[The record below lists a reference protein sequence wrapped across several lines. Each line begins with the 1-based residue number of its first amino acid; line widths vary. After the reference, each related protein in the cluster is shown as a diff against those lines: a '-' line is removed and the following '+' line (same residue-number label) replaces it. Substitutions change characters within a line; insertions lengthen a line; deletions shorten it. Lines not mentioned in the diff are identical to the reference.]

1 MKDKLIKA
9 LSAPGKRMADK
20 LTAIL
25 DLHLTPTQ
33 LREIA
38 DDLEREGRGYCRTVE
53 TADGT
58 LIDILLPWEE
68 EK

>member
-1 MKDKLIKA
+1 MDKVIVF
-9 LSAPGKRMADK
+9 
-20 LTAIL
+20 L

-38 DDLEREGRGYCRTVE
+38 DDLEREGQGYCRTVE

-68 EK
+68 K

>member
-1 MKDKLIKA
+1 MDKNEMI
-9 LSAPGKRMADK
+9 G
-20 LTAIL
+20 L

-53 TADGT
+53 ASDGT
-58 LIDILLPWEE
+58 PINILLPWEE
-68 EK
+68 